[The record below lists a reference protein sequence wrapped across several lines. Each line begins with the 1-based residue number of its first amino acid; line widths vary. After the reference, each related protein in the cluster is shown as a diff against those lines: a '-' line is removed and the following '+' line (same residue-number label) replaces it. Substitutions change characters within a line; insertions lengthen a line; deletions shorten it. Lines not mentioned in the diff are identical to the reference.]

1 MKKFAIDLFQALI
14 FIALMFGPFV
24 IYFYRM

>member
-14 FIALMFGPFV
+14 FAALMFAPFF
-24 IYFYRM
+24 IYFWRM